1 MIMIRMTNIASK
13 SHCALL
19 AMPVQLP
26 FHRYEDE
33 VYALMAS
40 KMSLPSSAFVE
51 PDQRQNMSM
60 SSLLESPIAKAVLP
74 PFSPL
79 NYKAN

>member
-1 MIMIRMTNIASK
+1 MIRMTNIASK

-40 KMSLPSSAFVE
+40 KMSLFVE